1 MKLAIPEGTSIFQ
14 RGGSPAANAAEGR
27 QARRIVNRCAVPPAP
42 QTKAKPQVTE
52 KTTKTKPQVT
62 ETKLQETKLQ
72 ELSVGTNMPN
82 TKYTAAR
89 DVVHLTRQ
97 ANGLAVLSGY
107 RSSRVREQPIYE
119 LRVDAHHER
128 DATIFL
134 ERL

>member
-1 MKLAIPEGTSIFQ
+1 MRSTTCT
-14 RGGSPAANAAEGR
+14 ANKNLHR
-27 QARRIVNRCAVPPAP
+27 KRKQNRRTASDR
-42 QTKAKPQVTE
+42 
-52 KTTKTKPQVT
+52 KTTKTKPQAT
-62 ETKLQETKLQ
+62 ETKPQETKSQ

-89 DVVHLTRQ
+89 DDMHPTRQ

>member
-1 MKLAIPEGTSIFQ
+1 M
-14 RGGSPAANAAEGR
+14 
-27 QARRIVNRCAVPPAP
+27 
-42 QTKAKPQVTE
+42 TE
-52 KTTKTKPQVT
+52 TKPQ
-62 ETKLQETKLQ
+62 ETKSQ